1 MSSSIYSASPG
12 AGNIRAGVV
21 SATVNGE
28 AIDVA
33 SDATY
38 DATQWKRETLVGQS
52 GVQGFSKNP
61 KVGKIGFTVRDAGT
75 LTVQSFNNMENATVV
90 LQLANGKT
98 VTGDGMW
105 EASDGI
111 EVNTQDGTFK
121 VNFEGPQVVES

>member
-1 MSSSIYSASPG
+1 MSESIYSGTGTYG
-12 AGNIRAGVV
+12 ARGGVV

-33 SDATY
+33 GDATY
-38 DATQWKRETLVGQS
+38 SATRWKRETLTGQS

-61 KVGKIGFTVRDAGT
+61 RAGKIGFTVRDAGN
-75 LTVQSFNNMENATVV
+75 LSVQSFNNMEDATIV

-98 VTGDGMW
+98 VSGDAMW
-105 EASDGI
+105 EVSDSI

-121 VNFEGPQVVES
+121 VEFEGPEVVED